1 MDKKLCSLFR
11 RYERSDIFIDV
22 GLRDAFLEAVL
33 EPHVY
38 AMDILS
44 LWDIAAGTVEVYV
57 YQCIY
62 GFLRSR
68 VFAAVRRSKLDW
80 DGPLLVHIGSSFVL
94 VQGCLILR
102 IELVHEAIHTVT
114 GRRNDICVASLIDD
128 PTPMRSVDESRCG

>member
-1 MDKKLCSLFR
+1 VSTSVTYGQEVRSSFR
-11 RYERSDIFIDV
+11 RYERSNIFIDV

-68 VFAAVRRSKLDW
+68 VCAAVRRVSWTGVVLFSYTSGAPSYLSRDA
-80 DGPLLVHIGSSFVL
+80 SSL
-94 VQGCLILR
+94 
-102 IELVHEAIHTVT
+102 EL
-114 GRRNDICVASLIDD
+114 SLYMK
-128 PTPMRSVDESRCG
+128 PYTQSPGEGTTFA